1 VTATQPPSSSTALGS
16 GLAWG
21 ILCGFGAALFWAA
34 GFVVIP
40 RGLAAGLSPAD
51 IAFHRFVWAGLVFL
65 PLIWRDGLGNLGG
78 IGWGRG
84 LIVFMLAGPI
94 QAIVSYSGFI
104 FAPLAHGGVIHPGS
118 AAMFGFLLAA
128 LVLKEPLTLRHFA
141 GILII
146 VAGLAVFAGESIVS
160 IGGNA
165 LGGDLLFMIAGLS
178 WALFGMLV
186 KLWQLDSARA
196 ARVSCFFAL
205 LLFAPAHGVLF
216 GFETMR
222 SANLTENLIQIVVQ
236 GVLAGALAMYLYA
249 RAVVILG
256 AGRAAIFPSLV
267 PGLTLLIAFV
277 TLGVVPTMAQL
288 AGLAVVMLGFWL
300 ALRR

>member
-1 VTATQPPSSSTALGS
+1 LTVGV
-16 GLAWG
+16 
-21 ILCGFGAALFWAA
+21 LCGAGAALFWAA
-34 GFVVIP
+34 GFVAIP

-65 PLIWRDGLGNLGG
+65 PLMFRDGMGDLGG
-78 IGWGRG
+78 VGWGRG
-84 LIVFMLAGPI
+84 LVVFVLAGPI

-118 AAMFGFLLAA
+118 AAMFGFILAA

-141 GILII
+141 GTVII
-146 VAGLAVFAGESIVS
+146 VAGLAIFAGESIVS

-196 ARVSCFFAL
+196 TRVSCFFAL
-205 LLFAPAHGVLF
+205 LLFAPAHGLLF
-216 GFETMR
+216 GFETML
-222 SANLTENLIQIVVQ
+222 SARLTENLIQIVVQ
-236 GVLAGALAMYLYA
+236 GVLAGALAMYLYS
-249 RAVVILG
+249 RAVEILG

-267 PGLTLLIAFV
+267 PGLTLAIAFV
-277 TLGVVPTMAQL
+277 TLGIVPTLAQL

>member
-1 VTATQPPSSSTALGS
+1 VSAPNPPSSRSIEPGLTAGV
-16 GLAWG
+16 
-21 ILCGFGAALFWAA
+21 LCGAGAALFWAA
-34 GFVVIP
+34 GFVTIP

-51 IAFHRFVWAGLVFL
+51 IAFHRFVWMGLVLL
-65 PLIWRDGLGNLGG
+65 PVILRDGLGDLGG

-84 LIVFMLAGPI
+84 LVVFLLAGPF
-94 QAIVSYSGFI
+94 QAIISYSGFI

-118 AAMFGFLLAA
+118 AAMFGFVLAA
-128 LVLKEPLTLRHFA
+128 FVLKERLTLWNLA
-141 GILII
+141 GTLTI
-146 VAGLAVFAGESIVS
+146 VAGLAVFAGESVVS

-165 LGGDLLFMIAGLS
+165 LGGDLLFMTAGLM

-186 KLWQLDSARA
+186 KLWRLDSARA
-196 ARVSCFFAL
+196 TRVSCFFAL
-205 LLFAPAHGVLF
+205 VIFAPLHGLLY
-216 GFETMR
+216 GYDTML
-222 SANLTENLIQIVVQ
+222 SARLSENLIQIAVQ
-236 GVLAGALAMYLYA
+236 GLLAGALAMYLYS

-277 TLGVVPTMAQL
+277 TLGTVPTLPQF

>member
-1 VTATQPPSSSTALGS
+1 VTATKPPSSATITS
-16 GLAWG
+16 GLTVG
-21 ILCGFGAALFWAA
+21 VLCGAGAALFWAA
-34 GFVVIP
+34 GFVAIP

-51 IAFHRFVWAGLVFL
+51 IAFHRFVWAGLVLL
-65 PLIWRDGLGNLGG
+65 PLMLRDGLGDLGG
-78 IGWGRG
+78 VGWGRG
-84 LIVFMLAGPI
+84 FLVFLLAGPI
-94 QAIVSYSGFI
+94 QAVISYSGFI

-118 AAMFGFLLAA
+118 AAMFGFILAA

-141 GILII
+141 GTLII
-146 VAGLAVFAGESIVS
+146 VAGLAIFAGESILS

-165 LGGDLLFMIAGLS
+165 LGGDLLFMTAGLM

-186 KLWQLDSARA
+186 KFWRLDSARA
-196 ARVSCFFAL
+196 TQASCLFAL
-205 LLFAPAHGVLF
+205 LIFAPLHGLLY
-216 GFETMR
+216 GYGTML
-222 SANLTENLIQIVVQ
+222 SANVTENLIQIVVQ

-277 TLGVVPTMAQL
+277 TLGIVPTWAQL

>member
-1 VTATQPPSSSTALGS
+1 MTATNPPSSRSTATGVTV
-16 GLAWG
+16 GV
-21 ILCGFGAALFWAA
+21 LCGAGAALFWAA

-51 IAFHRFVWAGLVFL
+51 IAFHRFVWTGLVLL
-65 PLIWRDGLGNLGG
+65 PIVLRDELGDLGG
-78 IGWGRG
+78 VGWGRG
-84 LIVFMLAGPI
+84 LVVFLLAGPF
-94 QAIVSYSGFI
+94 QAIISYSGFI

-118 AAMFGFLLAA
+118 AAMFGFVLAVW
-128 LVLKEPLTLRHFA
+128 VLKEPLTLRNLA
-141 GILII
+141 GTLTI
-146 VAGLAVFAGESIVS
+146 VAGLAVFAGESIVA

-165 LGGDLLFMIAGLS
+165 LGGDLLFMTAGLM

-186 KLWQLDSARA
+186 KFWRLDSARA
-196 ARVSCFFAL
+196 TQVSCFFAL
-205 LLFAPAHGVLF
+205 VIFAPAHGLLF
-216 GFETMR
+216 GYGTML
-222 SANLTENLIQIVVQ
+222 SARLTENLIQIAVQ
-236 GVLAGALAMYLYA
+236 GVLAGALAMYLYS

-277 TLGVVPTMAQL
+277 TLGVVPTLTQL

-300 ALRR
+300 ALKR

>member
-1 VTATQPPSSSTALGS
+1 MAP
-16 GLAWG
+16 GLTIG
-21 ILCGFGAALFWAA
+21 VLCGAGAALFWAA

-51 IAFHRFVWAGLVFL
+51 IAFHRFVWAGAVLL
-65 PLIWRDGLGNLGG
+65 PVLLRDGLRDLGG
-78 IGWGRG
+78 VGWGRG
-84 LIVFMLAGPI
+84 LVVFVLAGPI

-118 AAMFGFLLAA
+118 AAMFGFVLAT

-141 GILII
+141 GTLII
-146 VAGLAVFAGESIVS
+146 VAGLAIFAGESIVS
-160 IGGNA
+160 IGGHA
-165 LGGDLLFMIAGLS
+165 LGGDLLFMTAGLS

-186 KLWQLDSARA
+186 KLWQLDSAHA

-205 LLFAPAHGVLF
+205 LLFAPTHGLLF
-216 GFETMR
+216 GFETML
-222 SANLTENLIQIVVQ
+222 SANLAENLIQIVVQ

-267 PGLTLLIAFV
+267 PGLTLLIAFL
-277 TLGVVPTMAQL
+277 TLGVVPTMPQL

>member
-1 VTATQPPSSSTALGS
+1 VTATQPPSSSRALDP
-16 GLAWG
+16 GLTLG
-21 ILCGFGAALFWAA
+21 VLCGAGAALFWAA
-34 GFVVIP
+34 GFVAIP

-51 IAFHRFVWAGLVFL
+51 IAFHRFVWAGLLLL
-65 PLIWRDGLGNLGG
+65 PVMLRDGLGDLGG
-78 IGWGRG
+78 VGWGRG
-84 LIVFMLAGPI
+84 FLVFVLAGPI

-141 GILII
+141 GTLII
-146 VAGLAVFAGESIVS
+146 VAGLAIFAGESIIS

-165 LGGDLLFMIAGLS
+165 LGGDLLFMTAGLS

-186 KLWQLDSARA
+186 KFWQLDSARA
-196 ARVSCFFAL
+196 TRVSCFFAL
-205 LLFAPAHGVLF
+205 ILFAPLHGLLF
-216 GFETMR
+216 GYGTML
-222 SANLTENLIQIVVQ
+222 SANITENLIQIVVQ

-277 TLGVVPTMAQL
+277 TLGVVPTLAQL

>member
-1 VTATQPPSSSTALGS
+1 LTVGV
-16 GLAWG
+16 
-21 ILCGFGAALFWAA
+21 LCGAGAALFWAA
-34 GFVVIP
+34 GFVAIP

-65 PLIWRDGLGNLGG
+65 PVMFRDGMGDLGG
-78 IGWGRG
+78 VGWGRG
-84 LIVFMLAGPI
+84 LVVFVLAGPI

-118 AAMFGFLLAA
+118 AAMFGFILAA

-141 GILII
+141 GTVII
-146 VAGLAVFAGESIVS
+146 VAGLAIFAGESIVS

-196 ARVSCFFAL
+196 TRVSCFFAL
-205 LLFAPAHGVLF
+205 LLFAPAHGLLF
-216 GFETMR
+216 GFETML
-222 SANLTENLIQIVVQ
+222 SARLTENLIQIVVQ
-236 GVLAGALAMYLYA
+236 GVLAGALAMYLYS
-249 RAVVILG
+249 RAVEILG

-267 PGLTLLIAFV
+267 PGLTLAIAFV
-277 TLGVVPTMAQL
+277 TLGIVPTLAQL

>member
-1 VTATQPPSSSTALGS
+1 MTATKPPAVGTIEP
-16 GLAWG
+16 GLTVG
-21 ILCGFGAALFWAA
+21 LLCGASAALFWAA
-34 GFVVIP
+34 GFVAIP

-51 IAFHRFVWAGLVFL
+51 IAFHRFVWAGLVLL
-65 PLIWRDGLGNLGG
+65 PIMLRDGMGDLGG
-78 IGWGRG
+78 VGWGRG
-84 LIVFMLAGPI
+84 FLVFLLAGPI
-94 QAIVSYSGFI
+94 QAVISYSGFI

-118 AAMFGFLLAA
+118 AAMFGFILAA

-141 GILII
+141 GTLII
-146 VAGLAVFAGESIVS
+146 VAGLAIFAGESIFL

-165 LGGDLLFMIAGLS
+165 LGGDLLFMTAGLM

-186 KLWQLDSARA
+186 KFWRLDSARA
-196 ARVSCFFAL
+196 TRASCFFAL
-205 LLFAPAHGVLF
+205 LIFAPAHGLLF
-216 GFETMR
+216 GYETMLAAR
-222 SANLTENLIQIVVQ
+222 MTENLIQIVVQ
-236 GVLAGALAMYLYA
+236 GVLAGALAMYLYS

-267 PGLTLLIAFV
+267 PGLTLLIAFA
-277 TLGVVPTMAQL
+277 TLGVVPTLAQL

>member
-1 VTATQPPSSSTALGS
+1 MTDPKPASSRSIEP
-16 GLAWG
+16 GLTVG
-21 ILCGFGAALFWAA
+21 LLCGAGAALFWAA
-34 GFVVIP
+34 GFVAIP

-51 IAFHRFVWAGLVFL
+51 IAFHRFVWTGLVLL
-65 PLIWRDGLGNLGG
+65 PVVVRDGLRDLGG

-84 LIVFMLAGPI
+84 LLVFLLAGPI
-94 QAIVSYSGFI
+94 QAVISYSGFI

-118 AAMFGFLLAA
+118 AAMFGFVLAA

-141 GILII
+141 GTLVI
-146 VAGLAVFAGESIVS
+146 VAGLAVFAGESVLS

-165 LGGDLLFMIAGLS
+165 LGGDLLFMTAGLM

-186 KLWQLDSARA
+186 KLWRLDSARA

-205 LLFAPAHGVLF
+205 MIFAPLHGLLY
-216 GFETMR
+216 GFDTMM
-222 SANLTENLIQIVVQ
+222 SANLTENLIQVAVQ
-236 GVLAGALAMYLYA
+236 GVLAGALAMYLYS
-249 RAVVILG
+249 RTVVILG

-277 TLGVVPTMAQL
+277 TLGIVPTLVQL

>member
-1 VTATQPPSSSTALGS
+1 MTAAKPSSLTTITP
-16 GLAWG
+16 GLTVG
-21 ILCGFGAALFWAA
+21 VLCGAGAALFWAA
-34 GFVVIP
+34 GFVAIP

-65 PLIWRDGLGNLGG
+65 PLMFRDGMGDLGG
-78 IGWGRG
+78 VGWGRG
-84 LIVFMLAGPI
+84 LWVFVLAGPI
-94 QAIVSYSGFI
+94 QAIVSYSGFV

-118 AAMFGFLLAA
+118 AAMFGFILAA

-141 GILII
+141 GTVII
-146 VAGLAVFAGESIVS
+146 VAGLAIFAGESIVS

-196 ARVSCFFAL
+196 TRVSCFFAL
-205 LLFAPAHGVLF
+205 LLFAPAHGLLF
-216 GFETMR
+216 GFETML
-222 SANLTENLIQIVVQ
+222 SARMTENLIQIVVQ

-277 TLGVVPTMAQL
+277 TLGIVPTWAQL

-300 ALRR
+300 ALRQ

>member
-1 VTATQPPSSSTALGS
+1 MTLGV
-16 GLAWG
+16 
-21 ILCGFGAALFWAA
+21 LCGAGAALFWAA
-34 GFVVIP
+34 GFIAIP

-51 IAFHRFVWAGLVFL
+51 IAFHRFVWTGLVLL
-65 PLIWRDGLGNLGG
+65 PIILRDGVGDLGG

-84 LIVFMLAGPI
+84 LVVFLLAGPF
-94 QAIVSYSGFI
+94 QAVISYSGFI

-118 AAMFGFLLAA
+118 AAMFGFVLAV
-128 LVLKEPLTLRHFA
+128 LVLKERLTLRHLA
-141 GILII
+141 GTFTI
-146 VAGLAVFAGESIVS
+146 VAGLAIFAGESVLS

-165 LGGDLLFMIAGLS
+165 LGGDLLFMTAGLM

-205 LLFAPAHGVLF
+205 VIFAPLHALLYGF
-216 GFETMR
+216 GTMM
-222 SANLTENLIQIVVQ
+222 SANLTENLIQIAVQ
-236 GVLAGALAMYLYA
+236 GVLAGALAMYLYS

-277 TLGVVPTMAQL
+277 TLGIMPTWPQL
-288 AGLAVVMLGFWL
+288 AGLAVVMAGFWL